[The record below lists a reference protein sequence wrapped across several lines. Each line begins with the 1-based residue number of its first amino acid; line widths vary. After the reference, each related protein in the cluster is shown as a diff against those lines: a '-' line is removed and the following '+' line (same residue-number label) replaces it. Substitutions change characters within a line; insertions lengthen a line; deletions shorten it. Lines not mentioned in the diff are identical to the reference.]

1 MFGLIPAH
9 TFRKYAFTSVKS
21 CLLSYSFSAKFDI
34 DRAGSNIKP
43 VCFEPILLMQS
54 PPATPEQI
62 RVIEAFISFR
72 EFKIEATIASSPCL
86 ALLHL
91 EYSVSKGTHCQCR

>member
-1 MFGLIPAH
+1 
-9 TFRKYAFTSVKS
+9 
-21 CLLSYSFSAKFDI
+21 
-34 DRAGSNIKP
+34 
-43 VCFEPILLMQS
+43 MQS

-62 RVIEAFISFR
+62 RVIEAFISFH